1 MLLPSQDQSVMA
13 QGGDREAPKELAP
26 AGPQGALPGTTLQYG
41 EKGWWTW
48 DCGVMRMKLAN
59 WAMGYNKIFDFI

>member
-41 EKGWWTW
+41 EKGW
-48 DCGVMRMKLAN
+48 
-59 WAMGYNKIFDFI
+59 